1 MNINQISEA
10 LRKEMSQAE
19 PNKEIIAELV
29 LLRAEVKLKNQ
40 LAEMGNK

>member
-19 PNKEIIAELV
+19 PNKETILELV
-29 LLRAEVKLKNQ
+29 LLHSEVRLNNQ
-40 LAEMGNK
+40 IAEMGNK